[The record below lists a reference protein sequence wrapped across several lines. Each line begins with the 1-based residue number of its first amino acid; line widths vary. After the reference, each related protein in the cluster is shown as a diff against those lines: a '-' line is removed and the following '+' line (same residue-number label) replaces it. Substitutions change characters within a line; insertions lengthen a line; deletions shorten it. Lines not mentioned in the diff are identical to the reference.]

1 MQSIKKI
8 FSTLLLFIS
17 FISLGMANELNCKV
31 TVNSDQIAGTSK
43 SVFTTLEKSIT
54 EFMNERQWTDH
65 EYSVEE
71 RIECSMM
78 ILVNNYNN
86 GYFNCNIQVNANRPV
101 YGTNYKSPIY
111 SFNDVNFAFNYNEND
126 PLNFDENSFSD
137 NLTAVLAYYA
147 YMIIA
152 TDLDTFSSMGGTL
165 IYKKAESI
173 VNQAQSTNTKG
184 WRAFEDGRNRYALI
198 TSIVD
203 DIAKPYREY
212 LYTYHRLGLDE
223 MTLSPDKSRNKINDK
238 LTILKEIYKERP
250 SNIIVSEFAE
260 TKLDELIN
268 VYSKATPTE
277 RKNAYDILSYLVPTL
292 QHRMDAL
299 K

>member
-1 MQSIKKI
+1 MAKQII
-8 FSTLLLFIS
+8 LFLLGCLTCATLS
-17 FISLGMANELNCKV
+17 AQELNCKV
-31 TVNSDQIAGTSK
+31 TVNADQIQGTNRT
-43 SVFTTLEKSIT
+43 VFESLEKSIT
-54 EFMNERQWTDH
+54 EFMNERRWTDF
-65 EYSVEE
+65 EYLTEE
-71 RIECSMM
+71 RIECSIYLIISHQSGNSFAGEM
-78 ILVNNYNN
+78 
-86 GYFNCNIQVNANRPV
+86 QVQSTRPV
-101 YGTNYKSPIY
+101 HNTNYKSPIF
-111 SFNDVNFAFNYNEND
+111 SFKDQNVEFSYYEGDA
-126 PLNFDENSFSD
+126 LTFDETSFGN
-137 NLTAVLAYYA
+137 NLTEMLAYYA
-147 YMIIA
+147 YIIVG
-152 TDLDTFSSMGGTL
+152 TDCDSFALMGGTPF
-165 IYKKAESI
+165 YKKAEDI

-223 MTLSPDKSRNKINDK
+223 MTISPDKSRNKINDN